1 MFFLKSILLFRHS
14 TAFVCLYLLDVVYD
28 IFVSLLFLYHYL
40 LYYILMVIYSTML
53 WIRSVLG
60 LINTLSQCPLLFF
73 NGGGNWNI
81 QYLNCLKLIVLYIHL
96 SKSPPC
102 FFFLVSSYTLDAFC
116 MFSKWRGSTFWRRS
130 KFWRGWCGS
139 IILLNE
145 SKRLHR
151 SKTIFFTFRSFSLC
165 CKCSFYKFV
174 LNFRLLIFLI
184 LH

>member
-1 MFFLKSILLFRHS
+1 MFFLKSILLFRYS

-96 SKSPPC
+96 SKSSPC
-102 FFFLVSSYTLDAFC
+102 VLFLVSSYTLDVFVC
-116 MFSKWRGSTFWRRS
+116 
-130 KFWRGWCGS
+130 
-139 IILLNE
+139 
-145 SKRLHR
+145 
-151 SKTIFFTFRSFSLC
+151 FRNGVGRHFG
-165 CKCSFYKFV
+165 V
-174 LNFRLLIFLI
+174 GQNFGVGGVDP
-184 LH
+184 